1 MNKLLIWNI
10 NQRAGFGESFYPKF
24 VLNCFNK
31 EFDIIIFTEF
41 YKHNDWEKIFLNEK
55 YLFETSD
62 NGNKHNEIMIAYN
75 KEKYSKIGNKY
86 TWKSDY
92 DKDLPDYL
100 DICLKDNYGDIFMV
114 VGTRILVDYYDYK
127 NANSLNKEMEARA
140 RQGKKIVD
148 RINELNEKNYKIVG
162 GGDFNVGRRNNQNE
176 YWNKFFFEE
185 KLPNMINVV
194 VPKGVSHQ
202 AYKGDEYAG
211 CPDLM
216 LYSDELSVYCYPY
229 TWDFV
234 NDCKNVYVDGEFTR
248 EIPTS
253 YPDHAQIIANFSIR

>member
-10 NQRAGFGESFYPKF
+10 NQRAGSGESLYPKF
-24 VLNCFNK
+24 VLDCLNK

-41 YKHNDWEKIFLNEK
+41 YKHDDWKEFFVNEK

-75 KEKYSKIGNKY
+75 KEKYSKIGNKH

-92 DKDLPDYL
+92 NKDLPDYL
-100 DICLKDNYGDIFMV
+100 DICLKDNYGHTFMV
-114 VGTRILVDYYDYK
+114 VGTRILVNYYDYK
-127 NANSLNKEMEARA
+127 DANSLNKEMKARA

-176 YWNKFFFEE
+176 YWNRLIFEE
-185 KLPNMINVV
+185 KLTNMINVV
-194 VPKGVSHQ
+194 IPKGVSHQ
-202 AYKGDEYAG
+202 AHKGDEYAG
-211 CPDLM
+211 CPDL
-216 LYSDELSVYCYPY
+216 LIYSDEMSVYYYPY
-229 TWDFV
+229 SWDFV
-234 NDCKNVYVDGEFTR
+234 NDCKKVYVDGAFTR
-248 EIPTS
+248 EIPAP

>member
-1 MNKLLIWNI
+1 MIGKN
-10 NQRAGFGESFYPKF
+10 
-24 VLNCFNK
+24 
-31 EFDIIIFTEF
+31 
-41 YKHNDWEKIFLNEK
+41 FLNEK

-148 RINELNEKNYKIVG
+148 RINELNEKIIKLLVAGILTLVEEIIRMSIGIN
-162 GGDFNVGRRNNQNE
+162 
-176 YWNKFFFEE
+176 FF
-185 KLPNMINVV
+185 
-194 VPKGVSHQ
+194 
-202 AYKGDEYAG
+202 
-211 CPDLM
+211 
-216 LYSDELSVYCYPY
+216 
-229 TWDFV
+229 
-234 NDCKNVYVDGEFTR
+234 
-248 EIPTS
+248 
-253 YPDHAQIIANFSIR
+253 